1 MQEKEKSAGKTA
13 KAKEPKK
20 SWFQGLEGR
29 DSTKLSGQ
37 THDTLMKQSVVVI
50 VITVILGVII
60 SVMDAGILECINLLI
75 K

>member
-1 MQEKEKSAGKTA
+1 MEKQKSEDK
-13 KAKEPKK
+13 PQKK
-20 SWFQGLEGR
+20 SWFQGLQSEFEKIVWTDR
-29 DSTKLSGQ
+29 
-37 THDTLMKQSVVVI
+37 DTLMKQSVVVI